1 MKFLSRPAFYV
12 IVLLIAAMLL
22 LTMWMS
28 WKLDTLPKRKLKQE
42 SPPAAVSTPP

>member
-28 WKLDTLPKRKLKQE
+28 WKLDTLPKRKPKQE
-42 SPPAAVSTPP
+42 SPPASVSTPP

>member
-1 MKFLSRPAFYV
+1 MKFFSHPAFYI

-28 WKLDTLPKRKLKQE
+28 WKLDTLPKRKAKKE
-42 SPPAAVSTPP
+42 NAPAVVSKPP

>member
-22 LTMWMS
+22 LTSWMK
-28 WKLDTLPKRKLKQE
+28 WKLDTLPKRKAAKE
-42 SPPAAVSTPP
+42 PSPTAVSKPP